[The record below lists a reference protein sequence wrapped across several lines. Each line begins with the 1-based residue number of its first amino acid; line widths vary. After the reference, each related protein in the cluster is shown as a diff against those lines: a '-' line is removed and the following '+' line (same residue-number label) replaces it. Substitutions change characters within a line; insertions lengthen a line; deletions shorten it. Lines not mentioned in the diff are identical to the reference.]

1 MQWMCTSAP
10 FFLEENYTV
19 GVYAEVI
26 HAMFKIMFYCAAK
39 EKYPLSHMGCDLSK
53 FRCM

>member
-19 GVYAEVI
+19 GVYAELI
-26 HAMFKIMFYCAAK
+26 HAMFKIIVFCAA
-39 EKYPLSHMGCDLSK
+39 EENIPGLI
-53 FRCM
+53 